1 MEEIMWKFQ
10 LEHIDDLGKDFLDS
24 FDRLPET
31 DHLDGKYR
39 LRRYSVFQC
48 EETHQRLGTHE
59 DVCVKYGKLPARS
72 FTQSSEYNT
81 HQGDVERKFADIED
95 ITANSNTMQKLLHV
109 FHQRCFYSHIEIE
122 VHQMRVITRD
132 GGKISPE
139 GIHQDGYDR
148 IAMLGVNR
156 HNISGGHLLLYNTKD
171 GDPIVN
177 MSLENGDM
185 AFVNDKELWHNGSP
199 IKKKKQVFDSRG
211 KFVKQADNGH
221 MDILIMLANFVG
233 HITWAIHEDQMFKL
247 LRKEWPPDNER
258 LCHE

>member
-1 MEEIMWKFQ
+1 MWKFQ
-10 LEHIDDLGKDFLDS
+10 LEHIDDLGQDFLDS

-48 EETHQRLGTHE
+48 EETYKRLGTHE
-59 DVCVKYGKLPARS
+59 DMCIKYGKLPTRS

-95 ITANSNTMQKLLHV
+95 VTANSNTMQKMLHV
-109 FHQRCFYSHIEIE
+109 FHQRCFYSHVEIE

-156 HNISGGHLLLYNTKD
+156 HNISGGHLLLYNTKYSD
-171 GDPIVN
+171 HIFN
-177 MSLENGDM
+177 MPLQNGDM
-185 AFVNDKELWHNGSP
+185 AFVNDKELWHNGSR
-199 IKKKKQVFDSRG
+199 IQKINNDEE
-211 KFVKQADNGH
+211 GH

-233 HITWAIHEDQMFKL
+233 HLTWAIHEDQMFHL
-247 LRKEWPPDNER
+247 LRKEWPPDKER
-258 LCHE
+258 LCHG